1 MSTGDTNPDAERG
14 RLDEDD
20 HDLLTFTEVGE
31 RLRGE
36 IAAAKARVAEL
47 EPAGGEELE
56 RARAR
61 LADLSRAAVR
71 NQAGRINDANFEK
84 FFGYPGKARRNVP
97 DRDDEPDSV
106 TPLLDP
112 IADEPM

>member
-1 MSTGDTNPDAERG
+1 MSSGVTDPDGARE

-36 IAAAKARVAEL
+36 IAAARARVAEL
-47 EPAGGEELE
+47 EADGGDELL
-56 RARAR
+56 RAQAR
-61 LADLSRAAVR
+61 LTDLSRAALR

-84 FFGYPGKARRNVP
+84 FFGYPGKARRNIP
-97 DRDDEPDSV
+97 DGSDELRS
-106 TPLLDP
+106 
-112 IADEPM
+112 ADGGTR